1 MLIADG
7 SSIEEAANETLIALT
22 SDDPEVQEEVRKV
35 IKKFFELEN
44 EN

>member
-7 SSIEEAANETLIALT
+7 SSIEKAADETLIALT